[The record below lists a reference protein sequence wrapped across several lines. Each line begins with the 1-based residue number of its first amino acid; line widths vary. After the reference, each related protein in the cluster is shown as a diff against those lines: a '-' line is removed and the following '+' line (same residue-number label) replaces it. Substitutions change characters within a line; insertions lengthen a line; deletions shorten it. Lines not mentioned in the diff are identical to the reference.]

1 MTCGAATATYGATT
15 VVVAV
20 GGVASVADASTGGD
34 AGPMKTTGGE
44 VFLHLRRSA
53 AAEMEDYNS
62 R

>member
-20 GGVASVADASTGGD
+20 GGVASVADASTRGD
-34 AGPMKTTGGE
+34 ARPMKMTGE

-53 AAEMEDYNS
+53 AKEMEDCNS

>member
-1 MTCGAATATYGATT
+1 MQSCN
-15 VVVAV
+15 V

-34 AGPMKTTGGE
+34 VGPMKTMGGV

-53 AAEMEDYNS
+53 AAEMEDCNS